1 MRNDRQGMPVETN
14 RVRDGPPDV
23 LPGKTTHYSRV
34 FVNVKLVVV
43 VHELVPK
50 HLPKDQP
57 RDKGEASANSEN
69 RRACW
74 RRCAATNPFW
84 HY

>member
-1 MRNDRQGMPVETN
+1 MPVKTN
-14 RVRDGPPDV
+14 RVREGPPDV
-23 LPGKTTHYSRV
+23 LPRKTAHYSRV

-57 RDKGEASANSEN
+57 GDNGEGSTNSEN

-74 RRCAATNPFW
+74 RCCAAANPFC